1 MKMDMPGVSSRGSQP
16 RMASRVL
23 MNLNFGIHNTLSREG
38 FDGKSGFASSHG
50 NHDGDHG
57 EANQVRAPSRVSNMT
72 GLDSRTKCDLL
83 STLNP
88 GNELFNS
95 GDGSISV
102 ANTVNGPLGKDEH
115 PVEGLTQFKSSLLVS
130 PTAPL
135 PLEQYNV
142 DVAAT
147 FGVLLTTID
156 DLDVLT
162 KDIKAGKNEELLSGM
177 TNDKR
182 KAVMDALVAM
192 CDLIEAENT
201 HL

>member
-1 MKMDMPGVSSRGSQP
+1 
-16 RMASRVL
+16 
-23 MNLNFGIHNTLSREG
+23 
-38 FDGKSGFASSHG
+38 
-50 NHDGDHG
+50 
-57 EANQVRAPSRVSNMT
+57 APSRVSNMT

-201 HL
+201 HLTSVGPIGSIPIDTAINADEIP